1 MSPCLKA
8 PIFCSAAIY
17 ERSRSSLSRVS
28 RRRASVLCALLIAT
42 AGVDF
47 CLWTMADDSFSASEL
62 RNRYSN
68 KPSAQRLDDN
78 QLSASQ
84 LRARHEIANR
94 QFNQS
99 DGIPTVA
106 IVGGVIALIVVAYFA
121 LGG

>member
-1 MSPCLKA
+1 MS
-8 PIFCSAAIY
+8 
-17 ERSRSSLSRVS
+17 
-28 RRRASVLCALLIAT
+28 
-42 AGVDF
+42 
-47 CLWTMADDSFSASEL
+47 DDSFSASEL

-99 DGIPTVA
+99 DGIPTIA
-106 IVGGVIALIVVAYFA
+106 LVGGVVVLVLVAYFV